1 MFLRVALLGILLL
14 SILGTETA
22 LAGSSFLSP
31 AYKNIQQQKDT
42 RKPTGRLHRRGTES
56 FWDTDETEGEDDNN
70 SLDIKFNVPFEIGVK
85 ITEREYQEYGQALEK
100 MLQDIL
106 EENKLKTK
114 NKSHLTNVP
123 FVT

>member
-1 MFLRVALLGILLL
+1 MFLRVTLLGILLL

-31 AYKNIQQQKDT
+31 TYKNIQQKDT
-42 RKPTGRLHRRGTES
+42 RKPTARLHRRGAES
-56 FWDTDETEGEDDNN
+56 FWNTDETEGEDDNK
-70 SLDIKFNVPFEIGVK
+70 SVDIKFNVPFEIGVK

-106 EENKLKTK
+106 EENAKDESLTK
-114 NKSHLTNVP
+114 
-123 FVT
+123 F

>member
-1 MFLRVALLGILLL
+1 MFLRVTLLGILLL

-31 AYKNIQQQKDT
+31 AYKNLQQQKDT
-42 RKPTGRLHRRGTES
+42 RKTTARLHPRGTES
-56 FWDTDETEGEDDNN
+56 FPDTDGTEGDSN
-70 SLDIKFNVPFEIGVK
+70 SADIEFNVPFEIGVK

-106 EENKLKTK
+106 EENNKETQTK
-114 NKSHLTNVP
+114 N
-123 FVT
+123 